1 MGYKNKQRE
10 EVPPHIYAI
19 SDLAFRNMLE
29 EHENQSILVTG
40 ESGAGKT
47 ENTKKVIQYLAAITS
62 SKSSAITRNIIK
74 SPVLGSEQNQFTFEQ
89 QILQANPILEAFGN
103 AQTVRNNNSSRFG
116 KFIRIEF
123 GKSGQIAGASIDW
136 YLLEKSR
143 VIYQNPKE
151 RNYHIFYQ
159 LVKALPKD
167 LKTSLI
173 LESDPNLYA
182 YLKDSNKVIDGV
194 DDSKEFRDLVNSFKI
209 MGFTSQ
215 EQTEIFRVMS
225 AILNIGN
232 IELGSERSDQ
242 ARILNVT
249 QAERVCHLLGI
260 NSEQFVKG
268 LLRPRVKAGREW
280 VHQSRSAVQVKN
292 SLEALAKSLYERTFG
307 AIVDRINQTLEK
319 GNDNT
324 SFIGVLDIAG
334 FEIFEHNSFEQLCIN
349 YTNEKLQQFFNHHMF
364 VLEQEEYSRENI
376 EWKYID
382 FGHDLQPTIDLI
394 EKPNRYEVLVSGM
407 PSGYIE
413 GQKACQMILKKLRLD
428 DNLYKVGLTK
438 LFFKSGVLAEL
449 EERREAMVRE
459 LITQFQSIARG
470 HIQRQRVRKTLFKAE
485 ATSIIKRNFELYL
498 DMKDNPWWKLYVKM
512 RPLLIVSRESG
523 TSKAQ
528 DMMIKKL
535 EKTVKVIEQ
544 ERNSVKDEH
553 KRVELQLKSL
563 EETLDSE
570 RRLALDKEEI
580 LKRSQQR
587 EDDLEDQLAGAL
599 EDLDDLELQC
609 EELLIAKKRV
619 DSQAETL
626 RSELDKGAVIIG
638 HLEEE
643 RVKLKN
649 KLAILE
655 EETARNTSNQAAK
668 LEEIEKL
675 QDELTKLKHELSNR
689 NSLINELEEKA
700 LQSDGEVQSKLDS
713 VTSRMLELTI
723 ENREQK
729 EELDEL
735 YKSSADYEGIIRSKE
750 EELAKLRSNMTSQ
763 AVEISESQIKLR
775 DIQDKLNSV
784 VSELHSTEKE
794 LASTKQKCIELE
806 KEEKEARS
814 LLQAKVSDDV
824 KNYEGRKMLSRKID
838 ELELRFEQQET
849 SFGIER
855 EKFVRDLTIKQTHL
869 EKLTA
874 EKDMLNIKMQELF
887 AIKEEKERLVI
898 ELEKA
903 KLQVN
908 QGTSLKKEVSELKLK
923 LEECELAKS
932 QGLEFIKDL
941 KAKLSDNINKSNK
954 YKSDLELASSEKIQL
969 VKQVSQLKKF
979 IDDDLA
985 SKEYLI
991 LEKNKIEQD
1000 LENTR
1005 QELSSV
1011 NFEFNKMT
1019 KELAKKGDHLKRM
1032 RTSFTDDAATQRT
1045 KLNKEKEEFEK
1056 NEKKLRKELE
1066 NFTIKNATLQKQKD
1080 KLSQEI
1086 DDLKHDISTE
1096 RKANSSIERQ
1106 KVSLQEK
1113 LDLIKSKYDQ
1123 ERTEKSQSEVEKRKL
1138 NSEVQTLKKELSDK
1152 ASQLSVLQKVA
1163 KPSHSRN
1170 QSWDSA
1176 SKPGTT
1182 DLAKKLEETERRLRR
1197 SEDARELLERQL
1209 KEKSP
1214 RHELRPVSS
1223 RMSVFEDSK
1232 HSPSGPPSPNRT
1244 SLRAINGIKSTIDSL
1259 YGNNSEENKPV
1270 RRHFRSKSSLDLDKE
1285 NNDHLSVID
1294 SVKSLNIRNKSVEE
1308 IEGLLTNYES
1318 SKRDLM
1324 SIFQDTS
1331 KKLLATKDSLA
1342 AAENEI
1348 NRLNKELDQ
1357 GRPRPL
1363 IPDSDSDTLIG
1374 TVSDLESRLDAE
1386 ISLNQ
1391 DLAESLNLYKA
1402 RAEDYYSKLESA
1414 ETVVLTATR
1423 AEAYAKEEWKEAKA
1437 SLAAA
1442 LKENKEQES
1451 KVIRLQSN
1459 IQLLEDKLEDSTID
1473 YSHAREAN
1481 KRLTREIN
1489 DLKDRRKQDSTD
1501 MENSLNTMRERYKEE
1516 IKSMSEELEREKLRM
1531 GDIQTENR
1539 HLQHELDMLKVRN
1552 NVDTLDPSWGSF
1564 KVQLEDKIQELTKA
1578 NEQAVLSHQDS
1589 QRRVGSLLSQVRTL
1603 RTTMEEITANRDQ
1616 LQEEKRILERR
1627 LSEVSEQLEELVQA
1641 PGVQSSFGTEDELHQ
1656 LKSSVRQKTL
1666 ESNTAMERLRA
1677 LEDEKLD
1684 IQKHLHLERTRM
1696 EELLNERSS
1705 LDREN
1710 KNLHLKVVDLEA
1722 QLLGL
1727 KSSDTQFLVQKV
1739 SRLEKQLE
1747 EQADRYA
1754 EESRN
1759 LRSNDRSVKDLQTQI
1774 QQKEKITAK
1783 LQEEV
1788 TKYES
1793 KIRSLQETVE
1803 NLQGLETTYR
1813 LSSRRAEREA
1823 RDYKETSLR
1832 LEKELDEWK
1841 NRYHSSKRNSRVFA

>member
-1 MGYKNKQRE
+1 
-10 EVPPHIYAI
+10 
-19 SDLAFRNMLE
+19 MLE

-62 SKSSAITRNIIK
+62 SNSSTITRNVIK
-74 SPVLGSEQNQFTFEQ
+74 SPVIGSEQQQFTFEQ

-123 GKSGQIAGASIDW
+123 GRSGQIAGASIDW

-159 LVKALPKD
+159 LIQALPKD
-167 LKTSLI
+167 LKTALI

-194 DDSKEFRDLVNSFKI
+194 DDAKEFRDLVNSFKI

-242 ARILNVT
+242 ARILNIS

-280 VHQSRSAVQVKN
+280 VQQSRSAIQVKN

-334 FEIFEHNSFEQLCIN
+334 FEIFENNSFEQLCIN

-394 EKPNRYEVLVSGM
+394 EKTNR
-407 PSGYIE
+407 
-413 GQKACQMILKKLRLD
+413 QK
-428 DNLYKVGLTK
+428 
-438 LFFKSGVLAEL
+438 
-449 EERREAMVRE
+449 
-459 LITQFQSIARG
+459 
-470 HIQRQRVRKTLFKAE
+470 VRKTLFKAQ

-535 EKTVKVIEQ
+535 EQTVKVIEQ
-544 ERNSVKDEH
+544 EKNNFKDEN
-553 KRVELQLKSL
+553 KRAELQLKSL
-563 EETLDSE
+563 EETLESE
-570 RRLALDKEEI
+570 RRLALDKDEI

-609 EELLIAKKRV
+609 EELLTAKKRV
-619 DSQAETL
+619 DNQVETL

-643 RVKLKN
+643 RVKLKS

-668 LEEIEKL
+668 LEEAEKL
-675 QDELTKLKHELSNR
+675 QEVINKLKYELSDR
-689 NSLINELEEKA
+689 NARISDLEDKVA
-700 LQSDGEVQSKLDS
+700 QSDGEIQSKLDS
-713 VTSRMLELTI
+713 VTGRMLELTI

-735 YKSSADYEGIIRSKE
+735 YKSSADYEGIIRGKE
-750 EELAKLRSNMTSQ
+750 EELAKLRSTMTSQ
-763 AVEISESQIKLR
+763 AVELSEVQIKFR
-775 DIQDKLNSV
+775 DIQDKFDSV
-784 VSELHSTEKE
+784 VSELRATEE
-794 LASTKQKCIELE
+794 NLASTKQKYLEIE
-806 KEEKEARS
+806 KQEKEARS

-824 KNYEGRKMLSRKID
+824 KNDEGRKMLTRKID
-838 ELELRFEQQET
+838 ELELRFKQQET
-849 SFGIER
+849 SFGSER

-869 EKLTA
+869 EKLTS
-874 EKDMLNIKMQELF
+874 EKDMLNIKMQELLSL
-887 AIKEEKERLVI
+887 KEEKERVVI
-898 ELEKA
+898 ELEKT
-903 KLQVN
+903 KLQAN
-908 QGTSLKKEVSELKLK
+908 QSTSLKKDVTELRLK
-923 LEECELAKS
+923 LEECEQAKS
-932 QGLEFIKDL
+932 QGIQFINEL
-941 KAKLSDNINKSNK
+941 KAKLSDNIFKSNK
-954 YKSDLELASSEKIQL
+954 FKSDLELASSEKIQL
-969 VKQVSQLKKF
+969 VKQISQLKKF

-1005 QELSSV
+1005 QELNSV

-1032 RTSFTDDAATQRT
+1032 RTSFTDDVATQRT
-1045 KLNKEKEEFEK
+1045 KLNKEKAEFEK
-1056 NEKKLRKELE
+1056 NEKKLRQELE
-1066 NFTIKNATLQKQKD
+1066 NFGVKNATLQKQKD
-1080 KLSQEI
+1080 KLAQEI

-1096 RKANSSIERQ
+1096 RKANSAIERQ

-1113 LDLIKSKYDQ
+1113 LDLIQSKYDK
-1123 ERTEKSQSEVEKRKL
+1123 EKSENLQFEVEKKKL
-1138 NSEVQTLKKELSDK
+1138 NNELLSLKKELADK
-1152 ASQLSVLQKVA
+1152 TGQLSSLQKVF
-1163 KPSHSRN
+1163 KPTHSKN

-1176 SKPGTT
+1176 SKPGNS
-1182 DLAKKLEETERRLRR
+1182 DLAKKLEDVERKLRR
-1197 SEDARELLERQL
+1197 SEESRELLERQL
-1209 KEKSP
+1209 KEKSS

-1223 RMSVFEDSK
+1223 RISVFEDSR
-1232 HSPSGPPSPNRT
+1232 SISSGPPSPSRS
-1244 SLRAINGIKSTIDSL
+1244 SLRTTNGIKSTIDSL
-1259 YGNNSEENKPV
+1259 YGNNNEENKPV
-1270 RRHFRSKSSLDLDKE
+1270 RRHFRNKSSLDLDKE
-1285 NNDHLSVID
+1285 NNDYQSVID

-1348 NRLNKELDQ
+1348 DRLNKELDQ
-1357 GRPRPL
+1357 GRPHPL

-1423 AEAYAKEEWKEAKA
+1423 AEAYAKEEWKEAKV

-1489 DLKDRRKQDSTD
+1489 DLKDRRKQDSID
-1501 MENSLNTMRERYKEE
+1501 MENSLNTMRERYKKE
-1516 IKSMSEELEREKLRM
+1516 IKSISEELEREKLKM

-1564 KVQLEDKIQELTKA
+1564 KAQLEDKIQELTKA

-1666 ESNTAMERLRA
+1666 ESNNAMERLRT

-1684 IQKHLHLERTRM
+1684 VQKQLHLERTRM
-1696 EELLNERSS
+1696 EELLSERSS
-1705 LDREN
+1705 LDKEN

-1727 KSSDTQFLVQKV
+1727 KSSDTQFFMQKV
-1739 SRLEKQLE
+1739 NQLEKQLE

-1759 LRSNDRSVKDLQTQI
+1759 LRSNDRSVKDLQTQL
-1774 QQKEKITAK
+1774 QQREKINSK

-1788 TKYES
+1788 TKNES

-1832 LEKELDEWK
+1832 LEKELEEWK